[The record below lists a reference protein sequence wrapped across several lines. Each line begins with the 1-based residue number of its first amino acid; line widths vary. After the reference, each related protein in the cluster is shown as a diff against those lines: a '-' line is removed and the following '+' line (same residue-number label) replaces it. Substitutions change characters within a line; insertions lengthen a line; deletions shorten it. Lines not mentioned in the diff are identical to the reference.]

1 MLGDIYIKVTISES
15 FARHLNTRLDLHYE
29 GKTNPTV
36 TSFGKTEANPR
47 ELADMDGGETVAE

>member
-29 GKTNPTV
+29 GKTNPFV
-36 TSFGKTEANPR
+36 ASFVQTEANRR
-47 ELADMDGGETVAE
+47 ELADVDGSETAAE